1 MSGVQA
7 ETGTV
12 HVYAIVV
19 NTFRALA
26 AADMFKNL

>member
-1 MSGVQA
+1 MFGVPA

-12 HVYAIVV
+12 HVYVIVV
-19 NTFRALA
+19 STFKAQV